1 MRLKDVLFGG
11 LAVLLGVA
19 WSVLVVRAWPAIAPV
34 ARTSPTPAPTG
45 PVEAPRVSGRIAYA
59 QAGDIYLIS
68 EGSAMPL
75 TSGGGHRDPALTRDG
90 SAIAYTKAG
99 TIDGRRIIEGGQVV
113 PAHLAYES
121 ILSRPTAGGAE
132 QVLVNGLQRR
142 DAGGF
147 HEVEFQMQPAWSPD
161 ASRLAFI
168 SDAAG
173 GAELQILNP
182 ATGRFDTLS
191 RGSVLA
197 DPAWSPDGRTIAVTT
212 YTQPNEPGIL
222 LISAEGRFDSRR
234 LNVAREGEPYRPSY
248 SPDGA
253 WLVVTL
259 RTPRGNDLIA
269 IEVASGRVVDL
280 TQDGRSW
287 GAVFAPAG
295 DSVAFLREQ
304 QGSIDLFVMELGAVL
319 SGGAPG
325 RTQMLTRGGVDG
337 TSRPSWS
344 R

>member
-1 MRLKDVLFGG
+1 VRLKDLLFGA
-11 LAVLLGVA
+11 LAVVLGVA
-19 WSVLVVRAWPAIAPV
+19 WSVVVVRAWPAIAPA

-45 PVEAPRVSGRIAYA
+45 PVEAPQVAGRIAFA
-59 QAGDIYLIS
+59 QAGEIYLIT
-68 EGSAMPL
+68 GGRAMPV

-90 SAIAYTKAG
+90 STLAYTTAG
-99 TIDGRRIIEGGQVV
+99 TIDGRRILEGQLV

-121 ILSRPTAGGAE
+121 VMSRSTGGGPE
-132 QVLVNGLQRR
+132 EVLVNGLQRR
-142 DAGGF
+142 DANGF

-161 ASRLAFI
+161 GTRLAFI
-168 SDAAG
+168 SDAG
-173 GAELQILNP
+173 SGAELQILNRG
-182 ATGRFDTLS
+182 TGRFDTLS

-212 YTQPNEPGIL
+212 YTQSNDVGIL

-234 LNVAREGEPYRPSY
+234 LAVGREGEPYRPSY

-253 WLVVTL
+253 WLLMTF
-259 RTPRGNDLIA
+259 RTPRGSDLLAVEI
-269 IEVASGRVVDL
+269 ASGRLVEL

-287 GAVFAPAG
+287 GGVFSPG
-295 DSVAFLREQ
+295 GESIAFLREH
-304 QGSIDLFVMELGAVL
+304 QGAIDLFVMELGAVL

-325 RTQMLTRGGVDG
+325 RTQMLTRGGIDG